1 MDSTRLASDP
11 EKQTQKSEGRVKTGI
26 MYAAAIKEICN
37 PQGQYVHIW
46 NKMFVISCVFAV
58 SLDPLFFYIP
68 IIDQQNKCLQM
79 DKVLQTV
86 ALILRSLTDVIFLLH
101 FICEICDGLKTQT
114 KKKSPPSTSETKLA
128 SDTPKTTA
136 PNTQSNGHSNSKVET
151 GEHSGPK
158 SKKRLIGVAQELMP
172 WLSVSIIIDFF
183 ALLPI
188 PQLLIVV
195 TSDKMRGFGYLEHKK
210 VMNILLL
217 GQYLPRMYR
226 IHISSKELKRT
237 TGIWVK
243 GLFNFFL
250 YILAS
255 HILGAFWYFFS
266 IQREISCWHQTCVN
280 HSIDSAQCINT
291 VYCNGQTTTSRNI
304 TFVNEHCPLD
314 TPDNATSS
322 FNFGIFLDSLKNQN
336 TEHIKFGKKFFYSFW
351 WGLRNLSNFGTNL
364 TTSTYVWENLFAI
377 LISVIGLLL
386 FLYLI
391 GNVQTFMQMQATKS
405 EEMRKKI
412 KIKKL
417 DIQSWISKNKVPD
430 DIKKEIMKSVKQK
443 LKEHKDAD
451 LQNDLYSI
459 LPGKTRTSLK
469 RCLCMDAFKT
479 VPMLENMSKK
489 VLEMMC
495 EYLKPVMYNENSFPF
510 RMGDPLDRMLFIID
524 GTMWTYSGGGGDEAA
539 TSPSNISTLLVAKPL
554 GKGEIYGEELL
565 SWASPSITQL
575 PISTKHLKSQTKVEA
590 FALMAKDLATIV
602 SRYEL
607 QWENN
612 KGDKSQQVK
621 EDMALSKIETVL
633 VPQFRLTR
641 NKKRHTTSTKRVT
654 LQVGSNNLSTIP
666 PPIN

>member
-11 EKQTQKSEGRVKTGI
+11 EKQTQKPKGRVKTGI
-26 MYAAAIKEICN
+26 MYAAAAKIKKICN
-37 PQGQYVHIW
+37 PQGQYGHIW

-58 SLDPLFFYIP
+58 SLDPLFFYIL

-79 DKVLQTV
+79 DKMLQNV
-86 ALILRSLTDVIFLLH
+86 ALVLRSLTDIIFLLH
-101 FICEICDGLKTQT
+101 FIYEICDGLKTQT

-158 SKKRLIGVAQELMP
+158 SKIRLIGIAQELMP
-172 WLSVSIIIDFF
+172 WLSVSIVIDFF

-188 PQLLIVV
+188 P
-195 TSDKMRGFGYLEHKK
+195 
-210 VMNILLL
+210 
-217 GQYLPRMYR
+217 
-226 IHISSKELKRT
+226 
-237 TGIWVK
+237 
-243 GLFNFFL
+243 
-250 YILAS
+250 
-255 HILGAFWYFFS
+255 
-266 IQREISCWHQTCVN
+266 
-280 HSIDSAQCINT
+280 
-291 VYCNGQTTTSRNI
+291 
-304 TFVNEHCPLD
+304 
-314 TPDNATSS
+314 
-322 FNFGIFLDSLKNQN
+322 
-336 TEHIKFGKKFFYSFW
+336 
-351 WGLRNLSNFGTNL
+351 
-364 TTSTYVWENLFAI
+364 
-377 LISVIGLLL
+377 
-386 FLYLI
+386 
-391 GNVQTFMQMQATKS
+391 QTFMQMQATKS

-451 LQNDLYSI
+451 LHNDLYSI

-539 TSPSNISTLLVAKPL
+539 ASPSNVSTLLVAKPL

-612 KGDKSQQVK
+612 KGDKSQEVK
-621 EDMALSKIETVL
+621 EDMALSKITTVL
-633 VPQFRLTR
+633 VPRFRLTR
-641 NKKRHTTSTKRVT
+641 NNRRPTNLTKRVT
-654 LQVGSNNLSTIP
+654 AVGSNNLSTTP

>member
-1 MDSTRLASDP
+1 
-11 EKQTQKSEGRVKTGI
+11 

-86 ALILRSLTDVIFLLH
+86 ALTLRSLTDVIFLLH

-158 SKKRLIGVAQELMP
+158 SKK
-172 WLSVSIIIDFF
+172 
-183 ALLPI
+183 
-188 PQLLIVV
+188 
-195 TSDKMRGFGYLEHKK
+195 K
-210 VMNILLL
+210 VDWSCP
-217 GQYLPRMYR
+217 G
-226 IHISSKELKRT
+226 IHA
-237 TGIWVK
+237 V
-243 GLFNFFL
+243 
-250 YILAS
+250 
-255 HILGAFWYFFS
+255 ILGAFWYFFS

-322 FNFGIFLDSLKNQN
+322 FNFGIFLDSLKNQK
-336 TEHIKFGKKFFYSFW
+336 HRAHK
-351 WGLRNLSNFGTNL
+351 
-364 TTSTYVWENLFAI
+364 VWKE
-377 LISVIGLLL
+377 VLLL
-386 FLYLI
+386 FLV
-391 GNVQTFMQMQATKS
+391 GPAKPKTFMQMQATKS

>member
-37 PQGQYVHIW
+37 PQGQYLHIW

-58 SLDPLFFYIP
+58 SLDPLFFYIL

-79 DKVLQTV
+79 DKMLQTV
-86 ALILRSLTDVIFLLH
+86 ALVLRSLTDIIFLLH
-101 FICEICDGLKTQT
+101 FIYEICDGPKTQT
-114 KKKSPPSTSETKLA
+114 KKKSSSSGTKLA
-128 SDTPKTTA
+128 LDTLKTMA
-136 PNTQSNGHSNSKVET
+136 PNTQSNGHSNSEVET

-158 SKKRLIGVAQELMP
+158 SIIRLIGVVQELMP
-172 WLSVSIIIDFF
+172 WLSASIIIDFF

-195 TSDKMRGFGYLEHKK
+195 TFDKMRGFGYLEHKK
-210 VMNILLL
+210 VTNILLL

-266 IQREISCWHQTCVN
+266 IQREISCWHKACVN
-280 HSIDSAQCINT
+280 HSIDSAQCTNT

-314 TPDNATSS
+314 TPDNSTSP
-322 FNFGIFLDSLKNQN
+322 FDFGIFLDSLKNQN

-412 KIKKL
+412 KIKKV
-417 DIQSWISKNKVPD
+417 DIRSWISKIKIPD

-451 LQNDLYSI
+451 LPNDIYSI
-459 LPGKTRTSLK
+459 LPVETKTYLK
-469 RCLCMDAFKT
+469 RCYGMKTFKT
-479 VPMLENMSKK
+479 VPMLENMSKT

-495 EYLKPVMYNENSFPF
+495 DYLKPVKYDENSFPF

-524 GTMWTYSGGGGDEAA
+524 GTMWTYSSTGGGGDEAA
-539 TSPSNISTLLVAKPL
+539 GSPSNTSTLLAAKPL
-554 GKGEIYGEELL
+554 KKDEIYGEELL
-565 SWASPSITQL
+565 SWASPSINQL
-575 PISTKHLKSQTKVEA
+575 PTSTKHLKSQTKVEA
-590 FALMAKDLATIV
+590 YALMARDLATIV
-602 SRYEL
+602 SRCEL
-607 QWENN
+607 QWEHN
-612 KGDKSQQVK
+612 KGGKSQEV
-621 EDMALSKIETVL
+621 EEMARSRIKKAV
-633 VPQFRLTR
+633 QQRR
-641 NKKRHTTSTKRVT
+641 NKRPATQTPVT
-654 LQVGSNNLSTIP
+654 VVGSNGENNLSRTP

>member
-11 EKQTQKSEGRVKTGI
+11 EKQTQKSEGRVKTGK
-26 MYAAAIKEICN
+26 MYAAAVKEICN
-37 PQGQYVHIW
+37 PQGRYGYIW

-68 IIDQQNKCLQM
+68 IIDQLNKCLQM

-86 ALILRSLTDVIFLLH
+86 ALVLRSLTDIIFLLH
-101 FICEICDGLKTQT
+101 FIYEICDGLKTQT
-114 KKKSPPSTSETKLA
+114 KKKSSQSPSPLGIKLA
-128 SDTPKTTA
+128 SDTLKTMA
-136 PNTQSNGHSNSKVET
+136 PITQSNGHSNSKVET

-158 SKKRLIGVAQELMP
+158 SKLRLIGVAQEIMS
-172 WLSVSIIIDFF
+172 WLSVSIIVDFF

-188 PQLLIVV
+188 PQLLIVA
-195 TSDKMRGFGYLEHKK
+195 TFDKMRGFGYLEHKK

-266 IQREISCWHQTCVN
+266 IQREISCWHQACIN
-280 HSIDSAQCINT
+280 HKIDFAQCTNT

-314 TPDNATSS
+314 TGDNATSS
-322 FNFGIFLDSLKNQN
+322 FDFGIFLDSLKNQN

-451 LQNDLYSI
+451 LHNDLYSI

-524 GTMWTYSGGGGDEAA
+524 GTMWTYSDGGGDEAA
-539 TSPSNISTLLVAKPL
+539 ASPPNISTLLVATL

-621 EDMALSKIETVL
+621 EDMALSKISTVL
-633 VPQFRLTR
+633 VPRFRLTR
-641 NKKRHTTSTKRVT
+641 NNKRHTTSTKRVT
-654 LQVGSNNLSTIP
+654 VVGSNNLSTTP

>member
-1 MDSTRLASDP
+1 
-11 EKQTQKSEGRVKTGI
+11 
-26 MYAAAIKEICN
+26 
-37 PQGQYVHIW
+37 
-46 NKMFVISCVFAV
+46 
-58 SLDPLFFYIP
+58 
-68 IIDQQNKCLQM
+68 
-79 DKVLQTV
+79 
-86 ALILRSLTDVIFLLH
+86 
-101 FICEICDGLKTQT
+101 
-114 KKKSPPSTSETKLA
+114 
-128 SDTPKTTA
+128 
-136 PNTQSNGHSNSKVET
+136 
-151 GEHSGPK
+151 
-158 SKKRLIGVAQELMP
+158 
-172 WLSVSIIIDFF
+172 
-183 ALLPI
+183 
-188 PQLLIVV
+188 
-195 TSDKMRGFGYLEHKK
+195 
-210 VMNILLL
+210 
-217 GQYLPRMYR
+217 
-226 IHISSKELKRT
+226 
-237 TGIWVK
+237 
-243 GLFNFFL
+243 
-250 YILAS
+250 
-255 HILGAFWYFFS
+255 
-266 IQREISCWHQTCVN
+266 
-280 HSIDSAQCINT
+280 
-291 VYCNGQTTTSRNI
+291 
-304 TFVNEHCPLD
+304 
-314 TPDNATSS
+314 
-322 FNFGIFLDSLKNQN
+322 
-336 TEHIKFGKKFFYSFW
+336 
-351 WGLRNLSNFGTNL
+351 
-364 TTSTYVWENLFAI
+364 
-377 LISVIGLLL
+377 
-386 FLYLI
+386 
-391 GNVQTFMQMQATKS
+391 MQATKS

-524 GTMWTYSGGGGDEAA
+524 GTMWTYSDGGGDEAA
-539 TSPSNISTLLVAKPL
+539 ASPPNISTLLVATL

-621 EDMALSKIETVL
+621 EDMALSKISTVL
-633 VPQFRLTR
+633 VPRFRLTR
-641 NKKRHTTSTKRVT
+641 NNKRHTTSTKRVT
-654 LQVGSNNLSTIP
+654 VVGSNNLSTTP

>member
-1 MDSTRLASDP
+1 
-11 EKQTQKSEGRVKTGI
+11 
-26 MYAAAIKEICN
+26 
-37 PQGQYVHIW
+37 
-46 NKMFVISCVFAV
+46 
-58 SLDPLFFYIP
+58 
-68 IIDQQNKCLQM
+68 
-79 DKVLQTV
+79 
-86 ALILRSLTDVIFLLH
+86 
-101 FICEICDGLKTQT
+101 
-114 KKKSPPSTSETKLA
+114 
-128 SDTPKTTA
+128 
-136 PNTQSNGHSNSKVET
+136 
-151 GEHSGPK
+151 
-158 SKKRLIGVAQELMP
+158 MP
-172 WLSVSIIIDFF
+172 WLSVSIVIDFF

-195 TSDKMRGFGYLEHKK
+195 TFDKMRGFGYLEHKK

-266 IQREISCWHQTCVN
+266 IQREISCWHQACVN
-280 HSIDSAQCINT
+280 NSIDSAQCTNT

-451 LQNDLYSI
+451 LHNDLYSI

-495 EYLKPVMYNENSFPF
+495 EYLKPVLYNENSFPF

-539 TSPSNISTLLVAKPL
+539 ASPSNVSTLLVAKPL

-612 KGDKSQQVK
+612 KGDKSQEVK
-621 EDMALSKIETVL
+621 EDMALSKITTVL
-633 VPQFRLTR
+633 VPRFRLTR
-641 NKKRHTTSTKRVT
+641 NNKRPTNLTKRVT
-654 LQVGSNNLSTIP
+654 VVGSNNLSTTP